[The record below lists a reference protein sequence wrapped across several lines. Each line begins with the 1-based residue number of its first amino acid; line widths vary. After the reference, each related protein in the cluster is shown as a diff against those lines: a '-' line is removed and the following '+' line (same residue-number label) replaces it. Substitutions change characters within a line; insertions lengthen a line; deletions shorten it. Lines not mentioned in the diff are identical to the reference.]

1 MAAIT
6 AEDQKTEEYEILN
19 EIIGNLEVLILESY
33 SPILSMVN

>member
-1 MAAIT
+1 MAAVT
-6 AEDQKTEEYEILN
+6 AEDQKTAEYEILN